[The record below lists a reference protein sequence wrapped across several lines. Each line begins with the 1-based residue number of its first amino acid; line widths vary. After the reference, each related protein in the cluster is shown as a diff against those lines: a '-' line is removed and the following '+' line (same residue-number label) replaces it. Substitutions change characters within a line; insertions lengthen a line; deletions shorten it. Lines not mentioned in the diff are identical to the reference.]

1 MEINRREIY
10 RYLGLGTASPDER
23 TSELTEDCIR
33 ELSGVISPRS
43 FSRSFPLS
51 FLPDGTMD
59 FGCFTVNSGNL
70 RKNLKECT
78 EVILFAASLGT
89 GPDFLIRRY
98 SRLEMSRAVVLQAAA
113 AAMIEGYCN
122 EVNAALKEEAGRRGL
137 YLRPRFSPG
146 YGDFSLEYQR
156 QLCRTLEAE
165 KTVGITLTDSL
176 LMMPSKS
183 VTAVI
188 GAGREECGCVNDGCE
203 ACKKKD
209 CLYRRS

>member
-10 RYLGLGTASPDER
+10 RYLGLGSAGPDER
-23 TSELTEDCIR
+23 TEALTESCIAELT
-33 ELSGVISPRS
+33 GVVSPRS
-43 FSRSFPLS
+43 FTRSFPLT
-51 FLPDGTMD
+51 FLSDGSMD
-59 FGCFTVNSGNL
+59 FGCFTVRSENLKKNL
-70 RKNLKECT
+70 RDCC

-89 GPDFLIRRY
+89 GPDRLIQRY

-122 EVNAALKEEAGRRGL
+122 EVNAALKEEAKKKEL
-137 YLRPRFSPG
+137 FLRPRFSPG
-146 YGDFSLEYQR
+146 YGDFPLEYQR
-156 QLCRTLEAE
+156 ELCRTLAAE

-188 GAGREECGCVNDGCE
+188 GAGKEECGCVNDGCE
-203 ACKKKD
+203 VCTKKD
-209 CLYRRS
+209 CLYRR